1 MEIILLVLLIILT
14 ATVIYI
20 INKINNIIDVIKVQE
35 DVLTLLLKNFKNN
48 HTKDEVDQ
56 FILNFIE
63 DK

>member
-1 MEIILLVLLIILT
+1 MEILLLVLSIILT
-14 ATVIYI
+14 VTVIYI
-20 INKINNIIDVIKVQE
+20 INKINSIITVIKVQE
-35 DVLTLLLKNFKNN
+35 DVLTLLLKNYKNN